1 MKEYN
6 LNQPQIPDNPY
17 RILIIGASGSGKTTS
32 LFNLINQQP
41 YIDKIYSYAKD
52 PQKTKYQYLINKQ
65 EITDILMIL
74 KVLLNT
80 QAIWMMQ

>member
-6 LNQPQIPDNPY
+6 LNQPQIPDHPY
-17 RILIIGASGSGKTTS
+17 KILIIGASGSGKTTS

-41 YIDKIYSYAKD
+41 YIDKMYSYAKD

>member
-17 RILIIGASGSGKTTS
+17 RILIIGASESGKTTS